1 MKKRIFLLMSMLC
14 LGFIMT
20 ACAYA
25 ASSNHPYSDVAEDAW
40 YAEAVAYCQENGLM
54 SGISQSVFAPDEPAS
69 RAMLVAV
76 LYRQAGS
83 PSTESVHQ
91 FSDMT
96 EDAWYANAVDWAI
109 ANGIVSGYSDGR
121 FGGDDPITRE
131 QLAAILWRS
140 AGRPASGPTEA
151 FADQESISPY
161 AQEAV
166 AWARN
171 EGIVSG
177 MADNRFEPEGIA
189 TRAQMAAMLC
199 RLLGQVPPA
208 HEYVDNLE
216 EQTMPSL
223 TIKIGNETFNATLL
237 DNSTTRALLELLPL
251 TATMTEMNGNEKYTY
266 LSNSLPVN
274 TERPERIQKGDLML
288 YGSDC
293 LVLFYDSFAT
303 SYSYTRLG
311 HIDDPAGLEAIL
323 TNGSVEVTFQ
333 VQ

>member
-1 MKKRIFLLMSMLC
+1 MRMLWIGRLPTELSVAIQMDALAAMTLLLENSWQLFF
-14 LGFIMT
+14 G
-20 ACAYA
+20 
-25 ASSNHPYSDVAEDAW
+25 
-40 YAEAVAYCQENGLM
+40 AVQ
-54 SGISQSVFAPDEPAS
+54 
-69 RAMLVAV
+69 AV
-76 LYRQAGS
+76 LLPAQ
-83 PSTESVHQ
+83 PKHL
-91 FSDMT
+91 
-96 EDAWYANAVDWAI
+96 
-109 ANGIVSGYSDGR
+109 
-121 FGGDDPITRE
+121 PIRR
-131 QLAAILWRS
+131 A
-140 AGRPASGPTEA
+140 
-151 FADQESISPY
+151 ISPY

-171 EGIVSG
+171 KGIVRG

-208 HEYVDNLE
+208 QEYVDNLE

-251 TATMTEMNGNEKYTY
+251 TATMTEMNGNEEYTY